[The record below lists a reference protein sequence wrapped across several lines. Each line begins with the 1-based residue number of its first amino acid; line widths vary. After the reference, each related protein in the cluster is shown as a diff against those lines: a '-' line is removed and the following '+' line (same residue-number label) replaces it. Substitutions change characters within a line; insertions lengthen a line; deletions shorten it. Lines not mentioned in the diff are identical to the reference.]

1 MTTTLPLTD
10 VGMIAGILG
19 LFFLLVAFYKSIFH
33 KRRTPPETLATN
45 GGRNP
50 VPSSDDQ
57 PVRINDPFQQ
67 LEAPVPPVSPLPGSA
82 APQLR
87 TETAP
92 EPTTHVTAFRQFTP
106 RKEGGVPLMQDDSL
120 YVWE

>member
-1 MTTTLPLTD
+1 MTATLPLTD
-10 VGMIAGILG
+10 VSVIAGILG

-33 KRRTPPETLATN
+33 QRRTPPETLATN
-45 GGRNP
+45 GERDL

-57 PVRINDPFQQ
+57 PVRINDPFRKP
-67 LEAPVPPVSPLPGSA
+67 EAPVPPASPVPGSA
-82 APQLR
+82 APVLR
-87 TETAP
+87 TESDP

-106 RKEGGVPLMQDDSL
+106 RKEGGVQLMKGDSL